1 MASMGKVKQAVK
13 ELVSRG
19 KINYV
24 RASQGKKPL
33 TTSPN
38 YVFLG
43 PPGTGKTTAATLFGQ
58 ILADLRYVESR
69 KVVLRKPTDFL
80 SKSIGGPEKKT
91 KEILNETEG
100 KVLIIDEAHSFYHGT
115 EYGTDDSDSYRKG
128 IIDTIVAN
136 VDKEPGG
143 NRCIILMGYPDRMK
157 EFYRNTNPG
166 FQRRFPLEDAFV
178 FENYDDGVLSQI
190 MDIMLAH
197 DQATATNGA
206 KAVGMGLLRRQRDLP
221 SFGNGGA
228 VRNLLSSAYIRYN
241 KRIEAEEGQGSDKL
255 TPPSSNDDRAQI
267 MLQPQDFDPQY
278 DRGLRNSQD
287 LRSLFHNLV
296 GFETIIGTFEGYQ
309 TMTGNMNT
317 PGLNPREEV
326 PFSFIF
332 KGPPDSGKTTTAR
345 ALGKM
350 YYSMGFLC
358 TTEIMDC
365 SVTDLIGTALYRRGI
380 PLGIL
385 RDAFTREAVGEL
397 VDCMTKERYMN
408 KLVIVLAGYERS
420 MDQLLS
426 TNEGLRSRFTE
437 IVFPRLRPKD
447 CLRLLQAKLLDK
459 KINILRPRAVHVQQR
474 VLVLFKKLGETASWA
489 GARDVGAIAK
499 EITLQ
504 LFMNPLP
511 AGQPMEITLEEIAR
525 ILKRFYRDR
534 RSKKEEE
541 EGGDSSES

>member
-1 MASMGKVKQAVK
+1 MGKVKQAVK

-365 SVTDLIGTALYRRGI
+365 SVTDLIGTYVGQTGPKEKNMLEQALGKVLFIDEAYRLGYLEM
-380 PLGIL
+380 PLLG
-385 RDAFTREAVGEL
+385 
-397 VDCMTKERYMN
+397 
-408 KLVIVLAGYERS
+408 
-420 MDQLLS
+420 
-426 TNEGLRSRFTE
+426 
-437 IVFPRLRPKD
+437 
-447 CLRLLQAKLLDK
+447 RLLANWL
-459 KINILRPRAVHVQQR
+459 
-474 VLVLFKKLGETASWA
+474 TA
-489 GARDVGAIAK
+489 
-499 EITLQ
+499 
-504 LFMNPLP
+504 
-511 AGQPMEITLEEIAR
+511 
-525 ILKRFYRDR
+525 
-534 RSKKEEE
+534 
-541 EGGDSSES
+541 